1 MVEGSLD
8 DGNFLVRVRAQV
20 MTRDDSTGGWVPMG
34 GGGLSNVSVRKRI
47 ISEDEKKPE
56 YVICGKRISDQTIVL
71 SCTIKRDFQYNKVM
85 PTFHHWRT
93 GDKKFGLTFQ
103 TAADA
108 RAFDKGV
115 RTAVEDLL
123 EGVGC
128 GQRIRGGDDA
138 GDDDVFMALE
148 LPIESRS
155 STGSSSESANGM
167 NTCRPTSATSS
178 IPGDTFSVS
187 SSPYSHPHSN
197 QHQHLQYIHFM
208 KPSRTMPGVSSSG
221 TSGLTSSISVGAGD
235 LQKVQG
241 EDIWVKERTHLKD
254 SNPNDPDKIELST
267 LGSYSYVQFSKDRA
281 ASRAEHEYC
290 YPAIETMKMTKEEYS
305 TGSLKK
311 SVSTVSSEPPL
322 LPSKSSRKE
331 SRRQQASPTQLKCRL
346 CLDEYTED
354 TNHPGSCRF
363 GPDRTLNCI
372 GHVTCYSCAHCMLY
386 HCMSD
391 AEGDFN
397 DHPCTCDASSDDHCR
412 RRWTGLALLSIF
424 VPCLWCYLPLRA
436 CHRCGVSCGY
446 CGGKHQPEQQPRE
459 RFALTDG
466 TEELMRNMKTYMVP
480 SNGIS
485 KCEPPP
491 DGTSR
496 CYLLVVHA
504 ADGTFECE
512 PPSGHAARWD
522 IQVRATVMTRRRL
535 DIQVRAT
542 GGTHPA

>member
-1 MVEGSLD
+1 MLEGSPE

-34 GGGLSNVSVRKRI
+34 GGGLSNVSVKKRI
-47 ISEDEKKPE
+47 ISEEEKKPE
-56 YVICGKRISDQTIVL
+56 YVICGKRISDQSVVL

-123 EGVGC
+123 DGGGYAHNVH
-128 GQRIRGGDDA
+128 GDDV
-138 GDDDVFMALE
+138 GDDDVFMTLE
-148 LPIESRS
+148 LPMESRS
-155 STGSSSESANGM
+155 STGSSSESANGV

-187 SSPYSHPHSN
+187 SSPYSHPHTN
-197 QHQHLQYIHFM
+197 QHHLHYFHFM

-221 TSGLTSSISVGAGD
+221 TSGLTSSISVGAGE
-235 LQKVQG
+235 LQKAQA
-241 EDIWVKERTHLKD
+241 EEIWMKERTHLKD
-254 SNPNDPDKIELST
+254 SNPNDHEKIELAT
-267 LGSYSYVQFSKDRA
+267 LDSYSYVQFSKDRMA
-281 ASRAEHEYC
+281 GRAEHDYC
-290 YPAIETMKMTKEEYS
+290 YPTLETMKMSKQES

-311 SVSTVSSEPPL
+311 SISTVSSEPPL
-322 LPSKSSRKE
+322 LPSKKSSRRE
-331 SRRQQASPTQLKCRL
+331 ARRQSSPSQLKCRL
-346 CLDEYTED
+346 CLDEYTEE
-354 TNHPGSCRF
+354 TNLPGSCRF

-372 GHVTCYSCAHCMLY
+372 NHMTCYKCAHCMLY

-391 AEGDFN
+391 EEGDFN
-397 DHPCTCDASSDDHCR
+397 QRICTCDTSDDHCR

-446 CGGKHQPEQQPRE
+446 CGGKHQPE
-459 RFALTDG
+459 
-466 TEELMRNMKTYMVP
+466 
-480 SNGIS
+480 
-485 KCEPPP
+485 
-491 DGTSR
+491 
-496 CYLLVVHA
+496 
-504 ADGTFECE
+504 
-512 PPSGHAARWD
+512 
-522 IQVRATVMTRRRL
+522 
-535 DIQVRAT
+535 
-542 GGTHPA
+542 

>member
-47 ISEDEKKPE
+47 ISEDENKPE
-56 YVICGKRISDQTIVL
+56 YIICGKRISDQTVVL

-128 GQRIRGGDDA
+128 SQRTHGGEDA
-138 GDDDVFMALE
+138 DDDVFMALE
-148 LPIESRS
+148 LPMESRS
-155 STGSSSESANGM
+155 STGSSSESANGV

-178 IPGDTFSVS
+178 IPGDTFSVT
-187 SSPYSHPHSN
+187 SSPYSHSHSN
-197 QHQHLQYIHFM
+197 QHQKLQHIQSRTM

-221 TSGLTSSISVGAGD
+221 TSGLTSSISVGG
-235 LQKVQG
+235 G
-241 EDIWVKERTHLKD
+241 ELLKAQSEEVWVKERTHLKD
-254 SNPNDPDKIELST
+254 SNPNDPEKIELSI
-267 LGSYSYVQFSKDRA
+267 LGSDSYVHFSKDRA

-290 YPAIETMKMTKEEYS
+290 YPAIESMKMTREDYS
-305 TGSLKK
+305 AGDLKK
-311 SVSTVSSEPPL
+311 PISTVSSEPPL

-331 SRRQQASPTQLKCRL
+331 SRRQQAAPAQLKCAL
-346 CLDEYTED
+346 CLDEYTND
-354 TNHPGSCRF
+354 TNPPGSCRF

-372 GHVTCYSCAHCMLY
+372 NQVTCYSCAHGMLY
-386 HCMSD
+386 HCMSNS
-391 AEGDFN
+391 EGEFHDQ
-397 DHPCTCDASSDDHCR
+397 PCTCDPVSDGRCR

-436 CHRCGVSCGY
+436 CHRCGASCGY
-446 CGGKHQPEQQPRE
+446 CGGKHQPESS
-459 RFALTDG
+459 T
-466 TEELMRNMKTYMVP
+466 
-480 SNGIS
+480 
-485 KCEPPP
+485 
-491 DGTSR
+491 
-496 CYLLVVHA
+496 
-504 ADGTFECE
+504 
-512 PPSGHAARWD
+512 
-522 IQVRATVMTRRRL
+522 
-535 DIQVRAT
+535 
-542 GGTHPA
+542 